1 MPTETDPVTEVRD
14 HAKKTFNGT
23 FSEDDKWLSI
33 IELAKSRL
41 SHPSK
46 YKPAVIAEV
55 AGRKVEVKL

>member
-1 MPTETDPVTEVRD
+1 VTEVRD